1 MKQPI
6 PPNPFGGDMNG
17 TTCIL
22 RVESEYGYWTIRV
35 LGQQIQKFWVPFA
48 NIVCA

>member
-17 TTCIL
+17 TTFIL
-22 RVESEYGYWTIRV
+22 RIESSLGFWTARIC
-35 LGQQIQKFWVPFA
+35 GHQIEKYYVPFA